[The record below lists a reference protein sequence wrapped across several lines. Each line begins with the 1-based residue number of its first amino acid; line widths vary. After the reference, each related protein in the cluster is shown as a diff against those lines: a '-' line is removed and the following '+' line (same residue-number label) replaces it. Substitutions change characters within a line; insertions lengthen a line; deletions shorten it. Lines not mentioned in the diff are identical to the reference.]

1 MIVDAHVHMGKM
13 QGLLNLEAETD
24 FIIEMSDEAGIDR
37 VVVTHLTAL
46 FYDMYE
52 GNRLLSEAL
61 NKYPDRMLGWATISS
76 PNYGQEAIDEV
87 RRCVE
92 EDGMVG
98 MKMYSS
104 LASPISEPAA
114 IEVIAGAADM
124 GIPILAHSDPWACEK
139 VCQELPEAMLIMAHM
154 GNTVSA
160 RGDWNR
166 AIDAARRY
174 DNLILD
180 ISGSSHVAGFV
191 EAAVEAIGPLRVIF
205 GSDLPIFDQRVQM
218 AKVTGSDLSQEA
230 KSLILGGNILRILG
244 IQDGQEA
251 LS

>member
-1 MIVDAHVHMGKM
+1 MITDAHVHMGKM
-13 QGLLNLEAETD
+13 QGLLNLEAGAD
-24 FIIEMSDEAGIDR
+24 FIMEMSDKAGIDR

-52 GNRLLSEAL
+52 GNRLLAEAL
-61 NKYPDRMLGWATISS
+61 RRFPDRMLGWATISS

-87 RRCVE
+87 RRCIE
-92 EDGMVG
+92 EHGMVG
-98 MKMYSS
+98 MKIYSS

-114 IEVIAGAADM
+114 IEVIAAAARM

-139 VCQELPEAMLIMAHM
+139 VCQEVPEAMLIMAHM
-154 GNTVSA
+154 GNTVSS

-166 AIDAARRY
+166 AIDAALSY
-174 DNLILD
+174 DNLLLD

-191 EAAVEAIGPLRVIF
+191 EAAVEAIGPQRVIF

-230 KSLILGGNILRILG
+230 KDLILGGNIARILG
-244 IQDGQEA
+244 IQD
-251 LS
+251 